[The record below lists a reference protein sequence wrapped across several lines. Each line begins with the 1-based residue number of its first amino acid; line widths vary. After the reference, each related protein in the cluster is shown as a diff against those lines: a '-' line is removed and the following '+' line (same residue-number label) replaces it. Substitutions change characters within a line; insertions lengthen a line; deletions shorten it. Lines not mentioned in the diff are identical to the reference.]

1 MMVTLLLFGVG
12 VGVFAVRGWKYP
24 MIPVLL
30 SVTYPALFGFCDM
43 VLRVPLPLSR
53 TTMAT

>member
-1 MMVTLLLFGVG
+1 MVTLLSAGAG
-12 VGVFAVRGWKYP
+12 ASVFAVRGWKYP
-24 MIPVLL
+24 MIPFLG

-43 VLRVPLPLSR
+43 VFRVPLPLSL